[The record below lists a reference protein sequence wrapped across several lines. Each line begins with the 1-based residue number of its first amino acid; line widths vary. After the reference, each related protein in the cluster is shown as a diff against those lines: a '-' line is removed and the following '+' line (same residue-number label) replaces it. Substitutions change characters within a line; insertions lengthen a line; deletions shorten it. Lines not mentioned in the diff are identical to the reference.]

1 MSVEGKR
8 FFETRPLTNHRI
20 PQEDQTMLSDL
31 RSIDLATLNIAREVI
46 VASLRSHVCQWEQQ
60 STDAVADGRLSN
72 AVMLQNW
79 SFAGELLAGVVS
91 TEISGLFSKSL
102 NARLGDLT
110 TTPHRSV
117 ADQILDA
124 VALEVAS
131 AQEA

>member
-1 MSVEGKR
+1 M
-8 FFETRPLTNHRI
+8 P
-20 PQEDQTMLSDL
+20 SDL
-31 RSIDLATLNIAREVI
+31 RSIDLATLNTVREVI
-46 VASLRSHVCQWEQQ
+46 VASLRNHVCQWEQQ
-60 STDAVADGRLSN
+60 SSDAVAEGRLSN

-91 TEISGLFSKSL
+91 TEISGLFSQSL

-124 VALEVAS
+124 VALEVVAT
-131 AQEA
+131 QEVAELVAV

>member
-1 MSVEGKR
+1 VVVSA
-8 FFETRPLTNHRI
+8 
-20 PQEDQTMLSDL
+20 L
-31 RSIDLATLNIAREVI
+31 RN
-46 VASLRSHVCQWEQQ
+46 HVCQWEQQ
-60 STDAVADGRLSN
+60 SADAVADGRLSN

-102 NARLGDLT
+102 NARLGDLSAT
-110 TTPHRSV
+110 SHRSV

-131 AQEA
+131 AQEAPELAPF

>member
-1 MSVEGKR
+1 MITASKQPTEVQSM
-8 FFETRPLTNHRI
+8 P
-20 PQEDQTMLSDL
+20 SDL

-60 STDAVADGRLSN
+60 SADAVADGRLSN

-79 SFAGELLAGVVS
+79 SFAGELLTGVVS
-91 TEISGLFSKSL
+91 TEISGLFSQSL
-102 NARLGDLT
+102 NARFGDLT
-110 TTPHRSV
+110 TTSHRSV

-131 AQEA
+131 AQQAPELAPF